1 MVNAKTFLEAAKER
15 VNRIEETQMGVIQE
29 AAKLLAERIN
39 NGGVVHIYGSGH
51 SACFAMELSCRAG
64 GLVPMH
70 RIVNQDLVLKGAYT
84 YEEFTD
90 GKFER
95 REGVADTF
103 WGLYNIQKE
112 DAFIIVSNSGRNGL
126 ILDMTLKAKEMGL
139 PVIAVTSMEHTQAV
153 ESRHSCGKRL
163 FELGDLVID
172 NCGPTGDALLEVEDL
187 PMKVCS
193 ISSITGAYIAQAL
206 TAEIYQ
212 RLADYGQTPP
222 VLISYNVAGADEHNK
237 KILEAYEGR
246 WNS

>member
-1 MVNAKTFLEAAKER
+1 MVNAKSFLEAAQE
-15 VNRIEETQMGVIQE
+15 RIEMIEATQMDAIRR
-29 AAKLLAERIN
+29 AAEVLAERIDK
-39 NGGVVHIYGSGH
+39 GGVVHIYGSGH

-70 RIVNQDLVLKGAYT
+70 RIFNQDLVLRGAYT
-84 YEEFTD
+84 YEEFKD
-90 GKFER
+90 GVFER

-103 WGLYNIQKE
+103 WELYNIQKE

-139 PVIAVTSMEHTQAV
+139 PVIAVTSMEHTQSV
-153 ESRHSCGKRL
+153 ESRHSSGKRL
-163 FELGDLVID
+163 FELGDIVID
-172 NCGPTGDALLEVEDL
+172 NCGPTGDALLEVQDL

-212 RLADYGQTPP
+212 RLVDRGQKPP
-222 VLISYNVAGADEHNK
+222 VLISYNVAGADEHNE
-237 KILEAYEGR
+237 KILQAYEGR

>member
-15 VNRIEETQMGVIQE
+15 VGRIEETQMDAIK
-29 AAKLLAERIN
+29 AAAELLAERIN
-39 NGGVVHIYGSGH
+39 KGGVIHIYGSGH
-51 SACFAMELSCRAG
+51 SACFGMEMSCRAG

-70 RIVNQDLVLKGAYT
+70 RIYNQDLVLKGAYS
-84 YEEFTD
+84 YEEFAD
-90 GKFER
+90 RKFER

-126 ILDMTLKAKEMGL
+126 ILDMTMKAKEMGL
-139 PVIAVTSMEHTQAV
+139 PVIAVTSMEHTLSV
-153 ESRHSCGKRL
+153 ESRHSSGKRL

-172 NCGPTGDALLEVEDL
+172 NCGPTGDALLEVGDL

-212 RLADYGQTPP
+212 RLADHGETPP
-222 VLISYNVAGADEHNK
+222 VLISYNVAGADEHNQ
-237 KILEAYEGR
+237 KILDAYEGR

>member
-1 MVNAKTFLEAAKER
+1 MVNAKSFLEAAKKR
-15 VNRIEETQMGVIQE
+15 VNRIEETQMDVIEE

-39 NGGVVHIYGSGH
+39 KGGVIHIYGSGH

-70 RIVNQDLVLKGAYT
+70 RIVNQDLVLRGAYT
-84 YEEFTD
+84 HEEFTD

-95 REGVADTF
+95 REGVADIF

-139 PVIAVTSMEHTQAV
+139 PVIAVTSMEHTQSV

-212 RLADYGQTPP
+212 RLVEYDQVPP
-222 VLISYNVAGADEHNK
+222 VLISYNVAGADEHNQ

>member
-1 MVNAKTFLEAAKER
+1 MVNAKSFLEAAKKR
-15 VNRIEETQMGVIQE
+15 VNRIEETQMGVIEE

-39 NGGVVHIYGSGH
+39 KGGVIHIYGSGH

-70 RIVNQDLVLKGAYT
+70 RIVNQDLVLRGAYT
-84 YEEFTD
+84 HEEFTD

-139 PVIAVTSMEHTQAV
+139 PVIAVTSMEHTQSV

-212 RLADYGQTPP
+212 RLVEYDQVPP